1 MHLTHSLS
9 PALGG
14 VASVPGAGA
23 EAGVPERGGADSL
36 YSCGMKL
43 LPATPPQAVGVAGE
57 LSRQAGSYSG

>member
-1 MHLTHSLS
+1 M
-9 PALGG
+9 
-14 VASVPGAGA
+14 ASVPGAGA